1 MGLRSSSTLVSLKS
15 FQELTSP
22 KFLDLSAQVHATL
35 LDRFPELRNPPPYD
49 DPTEKLPMPPVTAL
63 DWKADALVDLDDTET
78 ETDDPDWNDVA
89 LLIGSEIVRDVRA
102 AVRAQLKYTCSAVS
116 TNQKQAGH
124 PVLRLMIRE
133 TGCRK

>member
-1 MGLRSSSTLVSLKS
+1 
-15 FQELTSP
+15 
-22 KFLDLSAQVHATL
+22 
-35 LDRFPELRNPPPYD
+35 
-49 DPTEKLPMPPVTAL
+49 MPPVTAL

-102 AVRAQLKYTCSAVS
+102 AIRAQLKYTCSAVS
-116 TNQKQAGH
+116 TNQKQACH

-133 TGCRK
+133 TGRGKQQDAQQVGLRSQEA